1 MFCYAIKIVYI
12 FITIFFFFPFF
23 FVVSF
28 FDWTEQDTHFYGTPH
43 DELRT
48 PVKGQWNGRV
58 HTGLCWAGKYALL
71 WHVNG
76 TGGTQLEPLGQ
87 VFISAFCFIR
97 HATPPPAPKCASCC
111 LPLWLLMLCCAV
123 PGRAWSALGCAPAH
137 STQTRRQKPAYM
149 DNLFF
154 RSKFLCPNDYW
165 ADFFQP
171 SKPLFA
177 SRTSWN
183 SQNLGIVCFFS
194 LSCGREIV

>member
-1 MFCYAIKIVYI
+1 MSSARRSKDNEMAVSTQASVELENMPFCGMLTARGAHSWSHSDKCLFRHFALYA
-12 FITIFFFFPFF
+12 
-23 FVVSF
+23 
-28 FDWTEQDTHFYGTPH
+28 TP
-43 DELRT
+43 
-48 PVKGQWNGRV
+48 
-58 HTGLCWAGKYALL
+58 
-71 WHVNG
+71 
-76 TGGTQLEPLGQ
+76 
-87 VFISAFCFIR
+87 R

-123 PGRAWSALGCAPAH
+123 LCRAWSALGCAPAH

-165 ADFFQP
+165 ADFIQP

-177 SRTSWN
+177 SRTSW
-183 SQNLGIVCFFS
+183 SAQNLGIVCFFS